1 MKKRAI
7 VQGIFFLLLLTG
19 CSGNNTGTDV
29 QAEMTRQTFKNFTLD
44 VPGDWR
50 KVSEENYANTLPQE
64 TVALF
69 LKKVEGQDFI
79 QNVNVIKESIN
90 TDASSLEYAK
100 ANMLLGS
107 KALLEYRVLSQEELT
122 IHAVPTVLHLFR
134 ARNSATDPLRYF
146 AQSYFARDN
155 LGYTVTC
162 IAQEENIAEQTTC
175 ESIVKSFQFTQG

>member
-1 MKKRAI
+1 MKKRVI
-7 VQGIFFLLLLTG
+7 LSCFFLLSLLSG
-19 CSGNNTGTDV
+19 CSGSSGGTET

-50 KVSEENYANTLPQE
+50 KVSANNFANTLPQE
-64 TVALF
+64 TTALF

-79 QNVNVIKESIN
+79 QNVNVISESIN

-100 ANMLLGS
+100 ANILLGS
-107 KALLEYRVLSQEELT
+107 KALIEYRVLSQEEVT
-122 IHAVPTVLHLFR
+122 VHAVPTVLHLFR

-146 AQSYFARDN
+146 AQSYFSRDN

-162 IAQEENIAEQTTC
+162 IAQEDNTVEQATC